1 MKQERVYVQDKNVRP
16 LMPTVRFGHVRK
28 LMKSGRAKPVCN
40 NPFTI
45 RLKYDTPGIVQEL
58 YMGIDPGRENIGIGV
73 SDSHGN
79 CIHME
84 EIHTCNKSIKHK
96 MDERRMHR
104 QARRRH
110 SRLRKQR
117 KAMRDGTDFKT
128 GNDDMLR
135 SAKICRS

>member
-58 YMGIDPGRENIGIGV
+58 YMGIDPGREISESGCLIP
-73 SDSHGN
+73 
-79 CIHME
+79 ME
-84 EIHTCNKSIKHK
+84 TAYTWKRYIPAISP
-96 MDERRMHR
+96 
-104 QARRRH
+104 
-110 SRLRKQR
+110 
-117 KAMRDGTDFKT
+117 
-128 GNDDMLR
+128 
-135 SAKICRS
+135 